1 MLQIFQFLVLCLVG
15 VAFSNP
21 IFSPFNPGYILTRFG
36 LRSQNS
42 IFYPVTSLER
52 SEDPF
57 ATVDEEPDEDSNIP
71 QVGKVGA
78 IEPVKEFVPFS
89 VPQTPVIHARSY
101 RHPGPTVYG
110 ESQKS

>member
-57 ATVDEEPDEDSNIP
+57 ATVDEEPDDDDSDSDDD
-71 QVGKVGA
+71 GA
-78 IEPVKEFVPFS
+78 DIG
-89 VPQTPVIHARSY
+89 A
-101 RHPGPTVYG
+101 GPAA
-110 ESQKS
+110 QKRGWCMLA